1 VDLQGGGKSPHS
13 SSNSSTDAGIVIRSL
28 ARVVIPASA
37 DIYVAMRISPSGMIF
52 IHLPSAV
59 TDESRSKNCTKHN
72 CRCPYM
78 DMPPPEERNVTPEK
92 PDLLWTPEIE
102 AEIERW
108 QKTGVFPFPE
118 LCYPQPN
125 PQGSSVEDLRL
136 IYHVAS
142 ISTEL
147 ALHDAGTFTIWTS
160 QIPL

>member
-1 VDLQGGGKSPHS
+1 
-13 SSNSSTDAGIVIRSL
+13 
-28 ARVVIPASA
+28 
-37 DIYVAMRISPSGMIF
+37 
-52 IHLPSAV
+52 
-59 TDESRSKNCTKHN
+59 
-72 CRCPYM
+72 M

-102 AEIERW
+102 AEIELW
-108 QKTGVFPFPE
+108 QKTGVFKFSE

-125 PQGSSVEDLRL
+125 PQCFSVEDLRL

-147 ALHDAGTFTIWTS
+147 TLHDAGTFTIWTS